1 MVRRIARIWLTGAS
15 LVALGAGA
23 GAQTAPGVAADRASD
38 IIIEL
43 PEAAP
48 PVFSR
53 RDTGDSDRPWADPA
67 PGASGAPG
75 PVASARPDTLP
86 AEKDMIVLDP
96 PPAAA
101 ALPPPAVAA
110 VPPPVALPSPHEQAP
125 VAAPPVASA
134 PVAAPPGDAPPG
146 ARADL
151 PPAHDAERLP
161 APAAPSTESSP
172 SIPQAAPVAAPAPQP
187 PVVAPAPQ
195 VAEAPPVTPDMIR
208 AAVDGFL
215 RAAAPQTRREREA
228 VAAAYAARGHAP
240 FWLDAGRPTAAAA
253 AASARLTR
261 AEDDGLDL
269 RAYVISSFRD
279 LTPQQMAEADL
290 ALSLAVV
297 AYGRQATGARVE
309 PSRVSALITAKPQVA
324 DAATILNLA
333 VQAGA
338 SAGEAL
344 QAFNPPH
351 PGYAALRAKLAELR
365 RERPAPIAQAKIP
378 AGPVLKVGM
387 RDPRVPLIRARFG
400 LDVGEATAP
409 EQTVYDTRI
418 AAAIADFQR
427 ANGLPAS
434 GQLTART
441 ISVLSGGEPSR
452 LENEILANMERW
464 RWLPRDLGASRIEVN
479 IPDFTLRLTRDGVTA
494 HETRV
499 VVGKPD
505 TPTPVFS
512 NRMQYVIVNPYW
524 NVPPSILKNE
534 MLPRLARDPSYLAR
548 RGYEVTQRKGQI
560 SVRQPPGAGN
570 ALGHIKFMFPNDH
583 AVYLHDT
590 PSRSLFGTPRRA
602 YSHGCVR
609 VDKPFALAEAVLGRA
624 NGWSEERVKRMVG
637 GGERTIH
644 LPQHL
649 PIHIEY
655 FTAWVD
661 ETGRLQLRDDIY
673 GYSARVRA
681 ALGLDG

>member
-15 LVALGAGA
+15 LVALGAA
-23 GAQTAPGVAADRASD
+23 AASQTPPVAAADRASD

-279 LTPQQMAEADL
+279 L
-290 ALSLAVV
+290 
-297 AYGRQATGARVE
+297 
-309 PSRVSALITAKPQVA
+309 
-324 DAATILNLA
+324 DAAADGRGRSRPVAGGHRLCA
-333 VQAGA
+333 GRRRAGA
-338 SAGEAL
+338 S
-344 QAFNPPH
+344 
-351 PGYAALRAKLAELR
+351 
-365 RERPAPIAQAKIP
+365 
-378 AGPVLKVGM
+378 
-387 RDPRVPLIRARFG
+387 
-400 LDVGEATAP
+400 
-409 EQTVYDTRI
+409 
-418 AAAIADFQR
+418 
-427 ANGLPAS
+427 S
-434 GQLTART
+434 
-441 ISVLSGGEPSR
+441 
-452 LENEILANMERW
+452 
-464 RWLPRDLGASRIEVN
+464 
-479 IPDFTLRLTRDGVTA
+479 
-494 HETRV
+494 
-499 VVGKPD
+499 
-505 TPTPVFS
+505 
-512 NRMQYVIVNPYW
+512 
-524 NVPPSILKNE
+524 
-534 MLPRLARDPSYLAR
+534 
-548 RGYEVTQRKGQI
+548 
-560 SVRQPPGAGN
+560 
-570 ALGHIKFMFPNDH
+570 
-583 AVYLHDT
+583 
-590 PSRSLFGTPRRA
+590 RRA
-602 YSHGCVR
+602 CR
-609 VDKPFALAEAVLGRA
+609 R
-624 NGWSEERVKRMVG
+624 
-637 GGERTIH
+637 
-644 LPQHL
+644 
-649 PIHIEY
+649 
-655 FTAWVD
+655 
-661 ETGRLQLRDDIY
+661 
-673 GYSARVRA
+673 
-681 ALGLDG
+681 